1 MKYKIA
7 EFNAMELIQYTYDK
21 NKKAFMDA
29 ADMAEKENAAAAGGK
44 KRTRAFPDPYNFKN
58 FKSHEIPFKKVC
70 FEYDMSNP
78 AVNERILESVQEH
91 NDNALFYQIRECAQM
106 GHGSFRT
113 SSDSLEKKIV
123 YVDFSD
129 IYPKKNDISY
139 DLNIVSD
146 NVRYDILEA
155 LFKYGFILKYNK
167 EKITYVPFDKSS
179 NMARQSKI
187 SFIDKSL
194 LDSDNE
200 KNIEK
205 RLCLDI
211 DFSAFKLYYSKYYA
225 YRGLYMSDA
234 KRAELESDYPLNEE
248 TVIVLPKQAH
258 VKENDNTVS
267 ISHGIK
273 KEIDIITADNE
284 AYSTNGEI
292 KIEEKQEKLQLTA
305 FDGEGLISPEYSAH
319 INKCMGYSSGAV
331 SYQIRMPFIKGML
344 HRVDFKGFIREYV
357 LSGTD
362 ENVKRYDPEKFK
374 IINEDGSEESIK
386 ILDYYGKWREL
397 SKAQVI
403 VPESMFKAA
412 GWLGE
417 YKEALEKEAAANPEK
432 NNKISVIDDPMKYYF
447 EKFKE
452 YSHGFYICSTN
463 LTRSRDDT
471 RLNYQFLNPLALT
484 QEEFLNLVK
493 KHIDYAQDIVQLKRS
508 RIKSRYE
515 RGRKLQAWEYAL
527 MVNPAFAKDKYI
539 SGLLK
544 TEQESMIRDIGL
556 GKLNVQGCQRIL
568 SDDLLS
574 FLKYMVMCLN
584 VSDDA
589 ASAAAEKIKIE
600 VIYDDKFYLPGGE
613 KFALSEKKYYGF
625 FRNPHL
631 SRNEECA
638 LRPYIPDKNNVY
650 TRYFG
655 HLEGIVMLSYNSI
668 APRVLGGADFDGDFV
683 QIYFD
688 EDINRALLRGA
699 YRNIFIEK
707 KNYSFKKD
715 KIYKTG
721 FSEETENQEASGEK
735 KGTENIN
742 GECCSAEEKDSE
754 TSVYKYFSNIDL
766 LPLSCEC
773 ALGLKEINEIR
784 KERLLPVAEITPP
797 SSNKETLSSKR
808 GNVYYEKMFKVMD
821 NTFSNSVG
829 IISDT
834 AIVLGKK
841 AYFGT
846 PAEQEKYRPLAA
858 AATIITGLD
867 IDAAKSGRHPDITRW
882 MKQNEIKSA
891 FSDQFIKYKSALK
904 KGEKKENAKG
914 LRLKIPEYD
923 KTAPL
928 FSFAEENFD
937 IDADDEKALKIIRT
951 YKKYKSFKAV
961 SAQKKKKAVFT
972 SDSESLKCLHKIL
985 KAQYDYAA
993 DLIPETADSIQNAA
1007 DGAFRELYQKTG
1019 SADDIDE
1026 AVKELKKQQ
1035 WEFALKEEREE
1046 KLSIILD
1053 KAFLKY
1059 SEDGHT
1065 LKEKTEDNKISAQT
1079 KALLIDPSAEGYL
1092 VLYFM
1097 LKAISEIKRKS
1108 ERKDSGKESFQSAGE
1123 INLSMPE
1130 EAENVQQTDYF
1141 FEEPDSENEDEEN
1154 DAVSFKFFD
1163 SDIEESK
1170 SEYDDELYEKIKLI
1184 CLNGRSSKL
1193 ADSIIDSEVRSQ
1205 CLEKIKELFT
1215 SEEENGEKHCSMNAA
1230 IEYVNFYRE
1239 KKVADESGSFFWEI
1253 FDFEDL
1259 TQAISCNDAKR
1270 SR

>member
-1 MKYKIA
+1 
-7 EFNAMELIQYTYDK
+7 MELIQYTYDK
-21 NKKAFMDA
+21 NKKAFLDA
-29 ADMAEKENAAAAGGK
+29 ADMAAKENAVTAGRK
-44 KRTRAFPDPYNFKN
+44 KQIRAFPDPDNFKK
-58 FKSHEIPFKKVC
+58 FKSCEIPFKIVC

-78 AVNERILESVQEH
+78 AVKERILESVQEH
-91 NDNALFYQIRECAQM
+91 NDNALFYQIRECTQM

-123 YVDFSD
+123 YVNFSD
-129 IYPKKNDISY
+129 IYPKKNDVSY

-155 LFKYGFILKYNK
+155 LFKYGFTLKYNEK
-167 EKITYVPFDKSS
+167 EKITYMPFDKSS

-187 SFIDKSL
+187 SFIDKNL
-194 LDSDNE
+194 LDPASE

-234 KRAELESDYPLNEE
+234 KRAELEIDYPLNEE
-248 TVIVLPKQAH
+248 TVIVLPKQAY
-258 VKENDNTVS
+258 VKVNENTVS
-267 ISHGIK
+267 ISHGITTG
-273 KEIDIITADNE
+273 IDIITADNDAFSE
-284 AYSTNGEI
+284 NGEI
-292 KIEEKQEKLQLTA
+292 KIKETNEKLQLTA

-319 INKCMGYSSGAV
+319 INKCMGYSPGAV
-331 SYQIRMPFIKGML
+331 SYQIRMPFMKGML

-357 LSGTD
+357 LNGTD
-362 ENVKRYDPEKFK
+362 ENIKRYDPEKLK

-397 SKAQVI
+397 SKVQVI

-412 GWLGE
+412 GWLDE
-417 YKEALEKEAAANPEK
+417 YKDALKKETAANPEK
-432 NNKISVIDDPMKYYF
+432 KNSISVIDDPMKYYF

-452 YSHGFYICSTN
+452 YSHGLYICSTN

-471 RLNYQFLNPLALT
+471 RLNYQILNPLALT
-484 QEEFLNLVK
+484 QDELFNLVK
-493 KHIDYAQDIVQLKRS
+493 KHIYYAQDIVQLKRS
-508 RIKSRYE
+508 RLKNRYE
-515 RGRKLQAWEYAL
+515 RGGKLQAWEYAL
-527 MVNPAFAKDKYI
+527 MVNPAFAEDEYI
-539 SGLLK
+539 SKLLK

-556 GKLNVQGCQRIL
+556 GKLKVQGCQRIL

-584 VSDDA
+584 VSDDS
-589 ASAAAEKIKIE
+589 ASAAAEKIKKE

-613 KFALSEKKYYGF
+613 KFDLSEKKYYGF

-638 LRPYIPDKNNVY
+638 LRPYIPGENNVY

-707 KNYSFKKD
+707 KKNYSFKKD
-715 KIYKTG
+715 KIHKTG
-721 FSEETENQEASGEK
+721 SREETEGQEASGEK
-735 KGTENIN
+735 TGTENKK
-742 GECCSAEEKDSE
+742 GECSSAEEKDSE
-754 TSVYKYFSNIDL
+754 TSVYKYCSNIDL
-766 LPLSCEC
+766 LPFSCEC
-773 ALGLKEINEIR
+773 ALGIKEINEIR
-784 KERLLPVAEITPP
+784 KERLLPVAEIAPP
-797 SSNKETLSSKR
+797 SSNKEALSPNR
-808 GNVYYEKMFKVMD
+808 GKVYYEKMFKVMD

-882 MKQNEIKSA
+882 MEQNEIRSA
-891 FSDQFIKYKSALK
+891 SSDQFIKYKSALK
-904 KGEKKENAKG
+904 KGKKKENAKG

-928 FSFAEENFD
+928 FSFEEENFD

-961 SAQKKKKAVFT
+961 SARKKKKAVFT
-972 SDSESLKCLHKIL
+972 SNSESLNCLHKIL

-1097 LKAISEIKRKS
+1097 LKAISEIKRKN
-1108 ERKDSGKESFQSAGE
+1108 EQKESGKESLNSDGE
-1123 INLSMPE
+1123 INLSLPE

-1141 FEEPDSENEDEEN
+1141 FEEPDSENEEN
-1154 DAVSFKFFD
+1154 DTVSFKFFD

-1184 CLNGRSSKL
+1184 CINGRSSKL

-1215 SEEENGEKHCSMNAA
+1215 SEEENGEKLCSMNTA
-1230 IEYVNFYRE
+1230 IKYVNFYRE
-1239 KKVADESGSFFWEI
+1239 NKIADESGSFFWEI
-1253 FDFEDL
+1253 FDFENL
-1259 TQAISCNDAKR
+1259 TKAISRSDAEQCR
-1270 SR
+1270 